1 MPVQGA
7 FIFPHPPI
15 LLPEVGR
22 GEERKIAATAAACAQ
37 AAGRIAALKPDTVV
51 ITSPHSAVY
60 ADYFHISP
68 GASASGHLGRFGAPS
83 VRAEIA
89 YDTEMVEAVSR
100 LAGERGIP
108 AGTLGEKDSS
118 LDHATLIPLYF
129 LQKEYSSCR
138 YVRIGLSGLD
148 PLAHYKLGECVA
160 AAADRLGRNCVMLA
174 SGDLSHKLK
183 EEGPYGFDADGPLFD
198 EEITQAMKSGDF
210 LRFLSFDEDFC
221 DAAAECGRRSFIIMA
236 GALDGKAVEP
246 EFLSYEGPFGVGYAV
261 CCYRVAGDDENR
273 RFGEL
278 FERGRREKLAAV
290 KEKESAYVRLAR
302 LTLETYVKTRRII
315 RLPAGLPAEMLTR
328 RAGVFVSLKKHGR
341 LRGCIGTIEP
351 TKPCIADEIV
361 ENAVSAGTRD
371 PRFDAVEED
380 ELPELVY
387 SVDVLSPPEP
397 VASVD
402 ELDPKRYGVIVSCG
416 RRRGLLLP
424 NLEGVDTVERQVSI
438 AMQKG
443 GIDPKEPYTLQRFEV
458 VRHT

>member
-37 AAGRIAALKPDTVV
+37 AAKRIAALKPDTVV

-68 GASASGHLGRFGAPS
+68 GASAAGHLGRFGAPQA
-83 VRAEIA
+83 RAEAA
-89 YDTEMVEAVSR
+89 YDTEMVDTIAQI
-100 LAGERGIP
+100 AGERGIP
-108 AGTLGEKDSS
+108 AGALGEKDSS
-118 LDHATLIPLYF
+118 LDHATVIPLRF
-129 LQKEYSSCR
+129 LQKEYNACR

-148 PLAHYKLGECVA
+148 PLAHYALGECIA
-160 AAADRLGRNCVMLA
+160 EAADRLGRNCVMLA

-198 EEITQAMKSGDF
+198 REITQAMKSGDF

-221 DAAAECGRRSFIIMA
+221 DSAAECGRRSFIIMA

-278 FERGRREKLAAV
+278 FERARREKLDAV
-290 KEKESAYVRLAR
+290 KEKESAHVRLAR
-302 LTLETYVKTRRII
+302 LTLETYIKTRQKIK
-315 RLPAGLPAEMLTR
+315 LPPGLPAEMLTR

-341 LRGCIGTIEP
+341 LRGCIGTIEAA
-351 TKPCIADEIV
+351 TACVADEIV
-361 ENAVSAGTRD
+361 ANAVSAGTRD
-371 PRFDAVEED
+371 PRFDEVEES

-387 SVDVLSPPEP
+387 SVDVLSQAESIDS
-397 VASVD
+397 A
-402 ELDPKRYGVIVSCG
+402 EALDPKRYGVIVTCG

-424 NLEGVDTVERQVSI
+424 NLEGVDTVERQLEI

-443 GIDPKEPYTLQRFEV
+443 GISAGEPYTLQRFEV